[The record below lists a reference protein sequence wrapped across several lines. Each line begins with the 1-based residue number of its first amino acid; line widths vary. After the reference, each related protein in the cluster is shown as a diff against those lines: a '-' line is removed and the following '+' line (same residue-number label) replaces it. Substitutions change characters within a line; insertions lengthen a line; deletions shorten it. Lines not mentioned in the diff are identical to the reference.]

1 MARSVL
7 ITLLVVLALPL
18 GVAGSPAHAEP
29 AATDLASLDDIA
41 ILTIGEDARA
51 DFVHPGLD
59 IASATA
65 LQRESAAARLDR
77 YALQTEF
84 ERLSST
90 EARQALLFE
99 ASTDVEIRIRSL
111 RNQERE
117 LRTDYANRELDSE
130 AFVRRL
136 ARIHARV
143 ALLRATLQTI
153 GASSEAIPQFSIR
166 SRLRLLDA
174 TLFGFEGPVRER
186 ALATYR
192 GEAPPPRLFVQA
204 SDRGAVLAA
213 IEEGRYVREAYRAD
227 HRDPDSVSGISL
239 VSEAAER
246 TSELY
251 PRAYNASVSIRTG
264 IKRLSGGLFRINIEL
279 REGSIRAFLDGTTG
293 EVFFEIQERQ
303 LDLIGSR
310 PTAVGTANGTDLS
323 VARSY
328 PGGPLEIAVTD
339 NETGEPVRAEVLVG
353 ESTFETGSDGVVW
366 TLAPA
371 SVTFDV
377 RAVRPS
383 GNVTITVRPFTPP
396 TVTTEG

>member
-99 ASTDVEIRIRSL
+99 AATAVEIRITSL
-111 RNQERE
+111 RNQERA
-117 LRTDYANRELDSE
+117 LRTDYVNRELDSE

-153 GASSEAIPQFSIR
+153 GASSEEIPQFSIR

-174 TLFGFEGPVRER
+174 TLFGFEGPVRDR

-213 IEEGRYVREAYRAD
+213 IEEDRYVREAYRAD

-239 VSEAAER
+239 SEAAER

-264 IKRLSGGLFRINIEL
+264 ISGLSGGLFRIDIEL

-310 PTAVGTANGTDLS
+310 PTAVGTANGTQLS

-371 SVTFDV
+371 SVTVDV

>member
-1 MARSVL
+1 MARSVFL
-7 ITLLVVLALPL
+7 ALLVALALPV
-18 GVAGSPAHAEP
+18 GVAGTPAQAEP
-29 AATDLASLDDIA
+29 AAIDLASLDDIA
-41 ILTIGEDARA
+41 ILTIGENSRA
-51 DFVHPGLD
+51 DFVEPSLD
-59 IASATA
+59 IATATA
-65 LQRESAAARLDR
+65 LQRETAAARLDR
-77 YALQTEF
+77 YALQAEF
-84 ERLSST
+84 EVLSST

-99 ASTDVEIRIRSL
+99 AATDVEIRITSL
-111 RNQERE
+111 RDQERA
-117 LRTDYANRELDSE
+117 LRSDYANRELDSE

-143 ALLRATLQTI
+143 ALLRTTLRTI
-153 GASSEAIPQFSIR
+153 GASSEEIPQFSIR
-166 SRLRLLDA
+166 SRVRLLDA
-174 TLFGFEGPVRER
+174 ALFGFEGPVRKR
-186 ALATYR
+186 ALETYR

-204 SDRGAVLAA
+204 SDRGVVLAT
-213 IEEGRYVREAYRAD
+213 IEEGRYIREAYRAD

-239 VSEAAER
+239 SDAAER

-264 IKRLSGGLFRINIEL
+264 ISGLSGGLFRIDIEL

-293 EVFFEIQERQ
+293 DVFFEVQERK
-303 LDLIGSR
+303 LDLLGSR
-310 PTAVGTANGTDLS
+310 ATAVGTANGTRLS

-328 PGGPLEIAVTD
+328 PGGPLEITVTD

-353 ESTFETGSDGVVW
+353 DSTFETGVDGAVW

-377 RAVRPS
+377 RAIRPS
-383 GNVTITVRPFTPP
+383 GNVTITVRPFAPR

>member
-1 MARSVL
+1 MARTVL

-18 GVAGSPAHAEP
+18 GVAGTPAQAEP

-41 ILTIGEDARA
+41 ILTIGENGRA
-51 DFVHPGLD
+51 DFVQPSLD

-99 ASTDVEIRIRSL
+99 AATDVEIRITSL
-111 RNQERE
+111 RNQERA

-153 GASSEAIPQFSIR
+153 GASSEEIPQFSIR

-174 TLFGFEGPVRER
+174 TLFGFEGPVRAR

-192 GEAPPPRLFVQA
+192 GEAAPPRLFVQA
-204 SDRGAVLAA
+204 SDRGVVLAA
-213 IEEGRYVREAYRAD
+213 IREDRYVREAYRAD

-239 VSEAAER
+239 SEAAER

-264 IKRLSGGLFRINIEL
+264 ISGLSGGLFRIDIEL

-293 EVFFEIQERQ
+293 DVFFEVQERQ
-303 LDLIGSR
+303 LDLLGSR
-310 PTAVGTANGTDLS
+310 PTAVGTANGTQLS

-328 PGGPLEIAVTD
+328 PGGPIEIAVTD
-339 NETGEPVRAEVLVG
+339 NETGEPVRAEVIVG

-371 SVTFDV
+371 PVTFDV

-383 GNVTITVRPFTPP
+383 GNVTITVRPVTPP